1 MEGKKRCA
9 GVVKE
14 VLTGEE
20 WYWLG
25 FEERALF
32 GVGRV
37 MKLGVR

>member
-14 VLTGEE
+14 VLTGKE